1 MDYISGIQSALDYIE
16 SNLTEPLD
24 YAEIARKA
32 ACSEFYFQ
40 KIFAV
45 LCGMTLGEYIRSRR
59 LTLAGSELRSADKK
73 VIDVALKYGYESP
86 ESFTRAFVKFHGI
99 PPSEAKKEGA
109 ALKSFSPLSVKL
121 TLKGGNMMNYKI
133 IEKEA
138 FYVLEKA
145 SRHSVEN
152 AENKATI
159 PEFWT
164 TCRKD
169 GTVETLLKS
178 TNDRTY
184 LFGICYNSAEN
195 QKEFDYSIAAIC
207 GNDTP
212 VPAGYRKNLIPART
226 WAIFE
231 CVGAM
236 PKAIQELWHSIVTE
250 FFPASGYH
258 PTYELDIEAYP
269 DGDMNSP
276 SYRSEIWV
284 PVLKR

>member
-99 PPSEAKKEGA
+99 TPSEAKKEGA